1 MFGWNNLPIRVK
13 LPVAFATVALAVALI
28 LSIGS
33 GVIGTRGQLRLT
45 QENLTM
51 TGMNRHD
58 LLHEWLNSVSAT
70 VRTSGNDSGSL
81 QALYALSAAFKD
93 LGADAKSILQSEY
106 IANNP
111 NPVGKRE
118 LLDRAE
124 GDEYYHSQHALFHN
138 QFRKLIDQFGFYD
151 IFLIDNAGNIVYSV
165 AKESDFG
172 ENLKTGRLKETNLAA
187 IFDKASKGKVN
198 DIFFS
203 DFTAYEPSG
212 NNVAMFVA
220 SPIMNPAGKTVG
232 VYAIQ
237 LPLTKINNILDRNN
251 LAGTSTNIYLLNTK
265 GQFLSNSRF
274 PNQFKAGDI
283 APDLPHI
290 VEGRYGKEDYYQD
303 TILTSGQI
311 GFARS
316 YQIETNAGSWTL
328 VIERD
333 RADVFSSMSDL
344 LILNIAFGT
353 IAVIVSFGIGLWVS
367 KSFSKPISQ
376 INKEISQVATG
387 DYQTLIQD
395 TDRRDELGS
404 ISKSVDL
411 LRQVLAVNAAQEA
424 MRETKREE
432 QAIVV
437 DQLKNALR
445 DLAAGDL
452 THGLAQP
459 FASEYEVLREYF
471 NDAITKMDDVVSQIS
486 SATEGIHAQAG
497 EITRSSEEL
506 AHRTEVQAATLE
518 QTAAAMDEMTNSV
531 KSAAKGVE
539 EVESIVRD
547 ARKDADQSG
556 VVVKEAVAAMAE
568 IEKSSDQISQIIGVI
583 DDIAFQTNLLALN
596 AGVEAARAGDA
607 GRGFAVVASEVGAL
621 AQRASSAAKEIK
633 GLIGTS
639 SQHVERGVERV
650 KQAGEALQQIARRVT
665 HISSLTSNIATGSRE
680 QSIGLNEINLG
691 VTQLDQATQKNAA
704 MAEEATAASQLLKQ
718 GAGELSELVGRFK
731 LNGHQLQVRNLMD
744 LPALTAAQTT
754 ADDGVAFEEVEIRM
768 AAGSGGRGIW
778 QDF

>member
-1 MFGWNNLPIRVK
+1 MFGWNNLSIRIK
-13 LPVAFATVALAVALI
+13 LPAAFATVALVVALI

-33 GVIGTRGQLRLT
+33 AIIGTRGQMRLT

-58 LLHEWLNSVSAT
+58 LLHGWLKAVSAA
-70 VRTSGNDSGSL
+70 VRTGSSDSNTL
-81 QALYALSAAFKD
+81 QGLYALSSAFKE
-93 LGADAKSILQSEY
+93 LGPDAKSILQSAY

-111 NPVGKRE
+111 NPVEKRA

-124 GDEYYHSQHALFHN
+124 GNEYYHSQHILYHS
-138 QFRKLIDQFGFYD
+138 QFRNLTEQQEFYD
-151 IFLIDNAGNIVYSV
+151 VFLIDNAGNIVYTV

-172 ENLKTGRLKETNLAA
+172 ENLKTGRLKDTNLAKA
-187 IFDKASKGKVN
+187 VDAASKGKAGE
-198 DIFFS
+198 IFFS
-203 DFTAYEPSG
+203 DFTTYEPSG
-212 NNVAMFVA
+212 NSVAMFVA
-220 SPIMNPAGKTVG
+220 SPVMNTAGKVVG
-232 VYAIQ
+232 VFAVQ
-237 LPLTKINNILDRNN
+237 MPLSKIGNILDTDN
-251 LAGTSTNIYLLNTK
+251 LAGTSTDIYLISNS
-265 GQFLSNSRF
+265 GQFLSDSRF
-274 PNQFKAGDI
+274 PSHFKAGDKV
-283 APDLPHI
+283 PDLKQI
-290 VEGRYGKEDYYQD
+290 NDGERGAEAFYKD
-303 TILTSGQI
+303 TKLVSGNM
-311 GFARS
+311 GFAQS

-328 VIERD
+328 MIERD
-333 RADVFSSMSDL
+333 KNDVFASLMDL
-344 LILNIAFGT
+344 LILQISFG
-353 IAVIVSFGIGLWVS
+353 AAGVIVSLAVGLWVS

-376 INKEISQVATG
+376 INREISNVAAG
-387 DYQTLIQD
+387 DYQTQIQD
-395 TDRRDELGS
+395 VSRKDEFGS
-404 ISKSVDL
+404 ISKSIDL
-411 LRQVLAVNAAQEA
+411 LRQVLAVNAAQESL
-424 MRETKREE
+424 RETKRGE
-432 QAIVV
+432 QSIVV
-437 DQLKNALR
+437 EQLKNALGQV
-445 DLAAGDL
+445 AAGDL
-452 THGLAQP
+452 TQNIAQP
-459 FASEYEVLREYF
+459 FAAEYEVLREYF
-471 NDAITKMDDVVSQIS
+471 NDAMSKIDAVASQIA

-518 QTAAAMDEMTNSV
+518 QTAAAMDEMTVSV
-531 KSAAKGVE
+531 KSAAAGVE
-539 EVESIVRD
+539 EVEGIVRD

-556 VVVKEAVAAMAE
+556 LVVKEAVAAMAE

-633 GLIGTS
+633 GLISTS
-639 SQHVERGVERV
+639 SQHVERGVDRV

-718 GAGELSELVGRFK
+718 GAGELSELIGMFK
-731 LNGHQLQVRNLMD
+731 LNGHQARSKSLIDLPNLAQVPVTPNEAPPFEEGELQV
-744 LPALTAAQTT
+744 
-754 ADDGVAFEEVEIRM
+754 
-768 AAGSGGRGIW
+768 AAGSGGRGVW

>member
-1 MFGWNNLPIRVK
+1 MFGWNNLSIRVK
-13 LPVAFATVALAVALI
+13 LPAAFGAVALAVALI

-33 GVIGTRGQLRLT
+33 AIIGNKAQLRLT
-45 QENLTM
+45 QENLSM

-58 LLHEWLNSVSAT
+58 LLHGWLNAVAAT
-70 VRTSGNDSGSL
+70 VRTGGNDAYSL
-81 QALYALSAAFKD
+81 QAFYALSAAFKD
-93 LGADAKSILQSEY
+93 LGADAKSIVQSAY

-111 NPVGKRE
+111 NPLGKRA

-124 GDEYYHSQHALFHN
+124 GPEYYNSQHGQFHD
-138 QFRKLIDQFGFYD
+138 QFRKLTEQQDFYD
-151 IFLIDNAGNIVYSV
+151 VFLIDNAGNIVYTV

-172 ENLKTGRLKETNLAA
+172 ENLRTGRLKDSNLAGVY
-187 IFDKASKGKVN
+187 DRASKGAPN

-203 DFTAYEPSG
+203 DFQPYEPSG
-212 NNVAMFVA
+212 NSVAMFA
-220 SPIMNPAGKTVG
+220 ATPIMNPAGKTVG
-232 VYAIQ
+232 VYAVQ
-237 LPLTKINNILDRNN
+237 LPITKIADILDRNN
-251 LAGTSTNIYLLNTK
+251 LPGTSTNIYLLNNT

-274 PNQFKAGDI
+274 PHQFLAGDT
-283 APDLPHI
+283 APELPQI
-290 VEGRYGKEDYYQD
+290 VEGRQGKEGYYED
-303 TILTSGQI
+303 VELMSGNV
-311 GFARS
+311 GFART

-328 VIERD
+328 IIERD
-333 RADVFSSMSDL
+333 KADVFAALLDL
-344 LILNIAFGT
+344 LILQVAFGAAGV
-353 IAVIVSFGIGLWVS
+353 IASLLIGMWIS

-376 INKEISQVATG
+376 LNKEINQVAAG
-387 DYQTLIQD
+387 DYQTQIQD
-395 TDRRDELGS
+395 VSRKDEIGS
-404 ISKSVDL
+404 MSKAVDQ
-411 LRQVLAVNAAQEA
+411 LRQALAISLAEEEL
-424 MRETKREE
+424 RETKREE
-432 QAIVV
+432 QSIVV
-437 DQLKNALR
+437 ERLKTALR

-452 THGLAQP
+452 THGLPQP
-459 FASEYEVLREYF
+459 FAPEYEVLREYF

-486 SATEGIHAQAG
+486 SASEGIHAQAG

-518 QTAAAMDEMTNSV
+518 QTAAAMDQMNVSV
-531 KSAAKGVE
+531 KSAAAGVE
-539 EVESIVRD
+539 EVEIIVRD

-556 VVVKEAVAAMAE
+556 LVVKEAVAAMAE

-665 HISSLTSNIATGSRE
+665 HISTLTSNIATGSRE
-680 QSIGLNEINLG
+680 QAIGLNEINLG

-731 LNGHQLQVRNLMD
+731 LNGHQQRAANLID
-744 LPALTAAQTT
+744 LPT
-754 ADDGVAFEEVEIRM
+754 VAPASSTVDETPAYEEVEM
-768 AAGSGGRGIW
+768 QVAVGSGGRGVW

>member
-1 MFGWNNLPIRVK
+1 MFGWNNLSIRVK
-13 LPVAFATVALAVALI
+13 LPAAFATVALAVALI

-33 GVIGTRGQLRLT
+33 GIIGTRGQLRLT
-45 QENLTM
+45 QDNLTM

-58 LLHEWLNSVSAT
+58 LLHEWLNSVSTT
-70 VRTSGNDSGSL
+70 VRTSGNDSNSL
-81 QALYALSAAFKD
+81 QALYALSAAFKE
-93 LGADAKSILQSEY
+93 LGADGKSFLQSEY

-111 NPVGKRE
+111 NPVGKRQ
-118 LLDRAE
+118 LMDRAE
-124 GDEYYHSQHALFHN
+124 GSEYYHSQHALFHN
-138 QFRKLIDQFGFYD
+138 QFRKLTEQLGFYD
-151 IFLIDNAGNIVYSV
+151 IFLIDNAGNVVYTVS
-165 AKESDFG
+165 KESDFG
-172 ENLKTGRLKETNLAA
+172 ENLKTGRLKDSSLAA
-187 IFDKASKGKVN
+187 VFDKASKGKAN
-198 DIFFS
+198 DIFVS
-203 DFTAYEPSG
+203 DFTPYEPSG
-212 NNVAMFVA
+212 NSVAMFVA
-220 SPIMNPAGKTVG
+220 TPIMNPAGKTVG

-237 LPLTKINNILDRNN
+237 LPLAKISDILDRNN
-251 LAGTSTNIYLLNTK
+251 LAGTSTNIYLLNNT

-274 PNQFKAGDI
+274 PNEFKAGDT
-283 APDLPHI
+283 APDLQHI
-290 VEGRYGKEDYYQD
+290 VDGLNGKEDYYQD
-303 TILTSGQI
+303 TQLMSGNV

-333 RADVFSSMSDL
+333 KVDVFASLTDL
-344 LILNIAFGT
+344 LILQIAFGVT
-353 IAVIVSFGIGLWVS
+353 SVIVSLIIGLWVS

-376 INKEISQVATG
+376 LNKEISNVAAG
-387 DYQTLIQD
+387 DYQTQIQD
-395 TDRRDELGS
+395 ISRKDEFGS
-404 ISKSVDL
+404 ISKSIDL

-424 MRETKREE
+424 LRESKRAE
-432 QAIVV
+432 QSIVV
-437 DQLKNALR
+437 EQLKNALR
-445 DLAAGDL
+445 NLATGDL
-452 THGLAQP
+452 TQGLPEP
-459 FASEYEVLREYF
+459 FAPEYEVLREYF
-471 NDAITKMDDVVSQIS
+471 NDAISKMDDVVSQIS

-518 QTAAAMDEMTNSV
+518 QTAAAMDEMTVSV
-531 KSAAKGVE
+531 KSAAAGVE
-539 EVESIVRD
+539 EVETIVRD

-556 VVVKEAVAAMAE
+556 IVVKEAVAAMAE

-633 GLIGTS
+633 GLISTS

-650 KQAGEALQQIARRVT
+650 KQAGDALQQIARRVT

-731 LNGHQLQVRNLMD
+731 LNGHQLQIKNLVDFSPMTNH
-744 LPALTAAQTT
+744 AEETATT
-754 ADDGVAFEEVEIRM
+754 EDGELQM
-768 AAGSGGRGIW
+768 AVGSGGRGIW

>member
-1 MFGWNNLPIRVK
+1 MFGWNNLSIRVK
-13 LPVAFATVALAVALI
+13 LPAAFATVALAVALI

-33 GVIGTRGQLRLT
+33 AIIGTKAQMRLT
-45 QENLTM
+45 QENLSM

-58 LLHEWLNSVSAT
+58 LLHEWLNATAAT
-70 VRTSGNDSGSL
+70 VRTSGNDTYSL

-93 LGADAKSILQSEY
+93 LGPEAKSTLQSEY

-111 NPVGKRE
+111 NPVGKRA
-118 LLDRAE
+118 LLDKAE
-124 GDEYYHSQHALFHN
+124 GNEYYHSQHQQYHN
-138 QFRKLIDQFGFYD
+138 QFRKLTEQLGFYD
-151 IFLIDNAGNIVYSV
+151 IFLIDPAGNIVYTV

-172 ENLKTGRLKETNLAA
+172 ENLKTGRLKDTNLAHV
-187 IFDKASKGKVN
+187 FDKASKGNAN

-203 DFTAYEPSG
+203 DFSAYEPSG

-220 SPIMNPAGKTVG
+220 TPVLNPAGKTVG

-237 LPLTKINNILDRNN
+237 LPLTKIGDILDRNN
-251 LAGTSTNIYLLNTK
+251 LAGTSTNIYLLNDT

-274 PNQFKAGDI
+274 PNQFMTGET
-283 APDLPHI
+283 APDLPQI
-290 VEGRYGKEDYYQD
+290 VEGQQGKEGYYQD
-303 TILTSGQI
+303 TKLMSGNI
-311 GFARS
+311 GFART
-316 YQIETNAGSWTL
+316 YQIETNAGAWTL
-328 VIERD
+328 IIERD
-333 RADVFSSMSDL
+333 KADVLASLFDL
-344 LILNIAFGT
+344 LILQIAFG
-353 IAVIVSFGIGLWVS
+353 AAGVIVSLLIGLWVS
-367 KSFSKPISQ
+367 KSFSKPIAQ
-376 INKEISQVATG
+376 LNKEIGQVATG
-387 DYQTLIQD
+387 DYQTEIQD
-395 TDRRDELGS
+395 IRRKDEFGS
-404 ISKSVDL
+404 ISRSIDQ
-411 LRQVLAVNAAQEA
+411 LRSVLAVNSAQEEL
-424 MRETKREE
+424 RETKREE
-432 QAIVV
+432 QSVV
-437 DQLKNALR
+437 VERLKNALR

-452 THGLAQP
+452 THGLPQP
-459 FASEYEVLREYF
+459 FAPEYEVLREYF
-471 NDAITKMDDVVSQIS
+471 NDAITKMDDIVSQIS

-518 QTAAAMDEMTNSV
+518 QTAAAMDEMTVSV
-531 KSAAKGVE
+531 KSAAAGVE
-539 EVESIVRD
+539 EVEGIVRD

-633 GLIGTS
+633 SLIGTS

-665 HISSLTSNIATGSRE
+665 HISTLTSNIATGSRE

-704 MAEEATAASQLLKQ
+704 MAEEATAASQLPKQ

-731 LNGHQLQVRNLMD
+731 LNGHQVQAKNLIDLQ
-744 LPALTAAQTT
+744 ALSPV
-754 ADDGVAFEEVEIRM
+754 ADVPEDTPKYEEPELQIAV
-768 AAGSGGRGIW
+768 GSGGRGIW